1 MSSRREA
8 REFALQILYQ
18 MDLSKEDAEE
28 SLKKFWVDKSISPE
42 TKKFTER
49 LVKGTFAKQKDIDP
63 LIRKYTEHWKIERLN
78 AIDRNILR
86 FAIYEFLHLK
96 DIPPAVSI
104 NEAIEI
110 AKKYSTG
117 DSGKFINGVLDKIK
131 TKQGVNNSKK

>member
-18 MDLSKEDAEE
+18 MDLSKEEAEE
-28 SLKKFWVDKSISPE
+28 SLKKFWADKSISPE
-42 TKKFTER
+42 AKKFTEK
-49 LVKGTFAKQKDIDP
+49 LVKGTFTRQKDIDP
-63 LIRKYTEHWKIERLN
+63 FIRKYTEHWKIERLN

-86 FAIYEFLHLK
+86 FAIYELLYLE

-110 AKKYSTG
+110 AKKYSTV

-131 TKQGVNNSKK
+131 TKQGISSKK